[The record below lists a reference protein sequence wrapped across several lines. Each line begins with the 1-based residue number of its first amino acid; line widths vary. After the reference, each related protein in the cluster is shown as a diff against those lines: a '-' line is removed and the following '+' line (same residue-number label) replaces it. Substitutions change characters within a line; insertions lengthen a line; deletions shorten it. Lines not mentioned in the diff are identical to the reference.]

1 MWILFLELGVLLC
14 LQKITEC
21 LKCASITFSCS
32 TATASDTTGPGGPSD
47 VVVIGIPTIFV
58 SLLGILVAAVVTV
71 CGVWCTNKKKG
82 DPRSPSY

>member
-1 MWILFLELGVLLC
+1 MELGVLLC

-47 VVVIGIPTIFV
+47 AVVIGIPTILV
-58 SLLGILVAAVVTV
+58 SLFGILVGAVV
-71 CGVWCTNKKKG
+71 GVWSVRYANKKKKAHG
-82 DPRSPSY
+82 SESQLLNY